1 MSLGNYIKQK
11 LGMSVTALSRETG
24 LEYNSL
30 YRRMRGDQ
38 PFTID
43 DMVAIHRATDLD
55 LLEMLKA
62 NGSIT
67 PAEVAELRAAP
78 APDLTH
84 ATDSALGAEV
94 FRRLTEKRE
103 VDPWETLT
111 AAYAAA

>member
-1 MSLGNYIKQK
+1 MSLGKYIKQK
-11 LGMSVTALSRETG
+11 LGMSVTSLSRETG

-67 PAEVAELRAAP
+67 PAEVA
-78 APDLTH
+78 
-84 ATDSALGAEV
+84 
-94 FRRLTEKRE
+94 
-103 VDPWETLT
+103 
-111 AAYAAA
+111 